1 MEAICT
7 IAVLLSLGALATLI
21 GKSITEIVCRYGELP
36 ASALHFR
43 LFILPVI
50 ATLPLL
56 FVIHR
61 MASFDWGGYFPLYQL
76 LYLLGLPLIL
86 LGQSITEFLENTL
99 SYRMSSLDLW
109 VLDSLLVFQWILW
122 GQILA
127 MIIRISRQSGPATD
141 KADRIVMMISQPYQK
156 ITSRYGKKQVE
167 GILVLAVGLLFICLV
182 CRLVVVTLR
191 QNP

>member
-7 IAVLLSLGALATLI
+7 IAVLLALGGLAALI
-21 GKSITEIVCRYGELP
+21 GKSISAMARRYGELP
-36 ASALHFR
+36 APALHFR

-56 FVIHR
+56 LVIHR

-86 LGQSITEFLENTL
+86 LGQPVTELLENTL
-99 SYRMSSLDLW
+99 SFHLSSLDLW
-109 VLDSLLVFQWILW
+109 VLDSLLVLQWILW

-127 MIIRISRQSGPATD
+127 MIIRISRQSDPSSG

-167 GILVLAVGLLFICLV
+167 GIIVLVVGLLFICLV
-182 CRLVVVTLR
+182 CRLVIVTLH